1 MNIQKGPL
9 NNGPFHRRC
18 PHGGGH
24 DKKAGMTP
32 KQKRPVSIGS
42 PFNFSHRRSHYF
54 TQRPKAVLITQSE
67 LCERP
72 HSLK

>member
-1 MNIQKGPL
+1 MNIQKRPL
-9 NNGPFHRRC
+9 NSDPFLGDARTEV
-18 PHGGGH
+18 
-24 DKKAGMTP
+24 GMTP

-42 PFNFSHRRSHYF
+42 PFNFSHRRCHYF